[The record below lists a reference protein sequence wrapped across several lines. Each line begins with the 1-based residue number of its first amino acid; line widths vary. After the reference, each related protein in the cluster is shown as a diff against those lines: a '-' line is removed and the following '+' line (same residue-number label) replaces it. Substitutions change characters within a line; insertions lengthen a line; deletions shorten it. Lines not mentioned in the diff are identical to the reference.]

1 MIQDGTST
9 LSTTHTFILFPHR
22 PSFLSALPPT
32 QGTPTYPTSPI
43 IDDPRMT
50 MEINKD
56 EALRCLSIA
65 KNHYGSGNYAAATR
79 FARKSIK
86 LYPTDEAKSFLEKAE
101 RSAADEPVGTSTAT
115 SSSSSSPMNGSTT
128 KTASSSS
135 TPSSDKKHTKEQAEA
150 VKRILSCGTDYYKV
164 LSLEKDCTEVQIK
177 KSYRK
182 VWVVCTHEW

>member
-1 MIQDGTST
+1 
-9 LSTTHTFILFPHR
+9 
-22 PSFLSALPPT
+22 
-32 QGTPTYPTSPI
+32 
-43 IDDPRMT
+43 

-65 KNHYGSGNYAAATR
+65 KNHYGSGNYAAAAR

-86 LYPTDEAKSFLEKAE
+86 LYPTDEAKAFLEKAE

-115 SSSSSSPMNGSTT
+115 SSSSLNGST
-128 KTASSSS
+128 KPAASSP
-135 TPSSDKKHTKEQAEA
+135 TPSSDKKHTKEQVEA

-182 VWVVCTHEW
+182 VCESCTWIVRYLTWPFIACFAIPS

>member
-1 MIQDGTST
+1 MEPVHFQQ
-9 LSTTHTFILFPHR
+9 HTQFILFPHR
-22 PSFLSALPPT
+22 SSFLSAPSHT
-32 QGTPTYPTSPI
+32 QGTPPLLLSTT
-43 IDDPRMT
+43 RMT

-115 SSSSSSPMNGSTT
+115 SSSSSSPMNGSTRP
-128 KTASSSS
+128 ASSSS

-182 VWVVCTHEW
+182 VWVVHIIVVGI